1 MKVSYQDEHLES
13 LVKDLCHLT
22 TEIECVEF
30 KLNNAKPD
38 EIGEYISALS
48 NTAAITGQPYSYLI
62 WGVDDESHEIV
73 GTTFTPAREKCG
85 NEDLIN
91 WLSCLLAPKIRFQ
104 FLTVN
109 IDTKEVVVLEISA
122 ATHTPVSFRGTEYI
136 RIGSYKKKLKD
147 HPEMERALWA
157 AFEKRR
163 FEQEIA
169 AEKLSADQVL
179 EYIFYPAY
187 FDLLKKNLP
196 GSKNAILK
204 ELNSEEIIQPDSHG
218 KWNVTNM
225 GAILF
230 AKDITKFKRL
240 RRKAV
245 RVVFYKGSSRIETER
260 EVEFTGGYAFSYEE
274 IVSYVTEL
282 SPKKEI
288 IEKGI
293 RKSISLFPELAVREL
308 IANALIHQDFY
319 ISGTSPMIEIF
330 SDRIEIT
337 NPGLPLIAVERFL
350 DTPPKSRNE
359 HIASL
364 LRRIGVCEERGS
376 GIDKVVAM
384 TEFYQ
389 LPAPIFETMPEYTRV
404 VLFAHRCFK
413 EIDKSERIRATYLH
427 ASLKYVERKSMTNK
441 TLRERFELDVKNS
454 ATISRIIRDTIEIGL
469 IKCQDD
475 TVGTKAKKYL
485 PYWA

>member
-1 MKVSYQDEHLES
+1 MNISNKDEHLES
-13 LVKDLCHLT
+13 LVRELCHLP
-22 TEIECVEF
+22 TEIGCVEF
-30 KLNNAKPD
+30 KHNNARPD

-48 NTAAITGQPYSYLI
+48 NTAAIIGQPYSYLI
-62 WGVDDESHEIV
+62 WGVDDESHAII
-73 GTTFTPAREKCG
+73 GTTFIPTREKCG

-91 WLSCLLAPKIRFQ
+91 WLSCLLTPKIRFN

-109 IDTKEVVVLEISA
+109 IDAKEVIVLEISA
-122 ATHTPVSFRGTEYI
+122 AAYAPVGFKGTEYI

-147 HPEMERALWA
+147 HPEQERALWA
-157 AFEKRR
+157 SFEKRR
-163 FEQEIA
+163 FEQEFA

-179 EYIFYPAY
+179 EYIFYPVY
-187 FDLLKKNLP
+187 FDLLKRNLP
-196 GSKNAILK
+196 GSKSAILK

-218 KWNVTNM
+218 KWNITNM

-230 AKDITKFKRL
+230 AKDITKFKGL
-240 RRKAV
+240 RRKTV
-245 RVVFYKGSSRIETER
+245 RVVFYKGISRIETER
-260 EVEFTGGYAFSYEE
+260 EVEFMGGYAFSYED

-282 SPKKEI
+282 TPKKEI
-288 IEKGI
+288 IERGI

-337 NPGLPLIAVERFL
+337 NPGLPLIAVDRFL
-350 DTPPKSRNE
+350 DNPPKSRNE

-389 LPAPIFETMPEYTRV
+389 LPAPMFETTPEHTRV
-404 VLFAHRCFK
+404 VLFAHRGFK
-413 EIDKSERIRATYLH
+413 EIDKKERIWATYLH

-441 TLRERFELDVKNS
+441 TLRERFELDAKNS
-454 ATISRIIRDTIEIGL
+454 ATISRIIRDAIKMGL

-475 TVGTKAKKYL
+475 TVGAKAKKYL